1 MKDLKYYTCI
11 YDSDNIDLY
20 FLEESGSCSLVM
32 KEFRTNFERFY
43 EAIIATG
50 DALTLTDYPSSD
62 DELSLT
68 ERVSFLFGTQN
79 GYIRFVR
86 MCEKQGFEV
95 KDITC

>member
-1 MKDLKYYTCI
+1 
-11 YDSDNIDLY
+11 
-20 FLEESGSCSLVM
+20 M
-32 KEFRTNFERFY
+32 KEFRNNFERFY

-86 MCEKQGFEV
+86 MCEKQGL
-95 KDITC
+95 KLKI

>member
-1 MKDLKYYTCI
+1 MK
-11 YDSDNIDLY
+11 
-20 FLEESGSCSLVM
+20 ESGSCSLVM
-32 KEFRTNFERFY
+32 KEFRNNFERFY

-95 KDITC
+95 KDITW

>member
-1 MKDLKYYTCI
+1 MKDLKYYTRI
-11 YDSDNIDLY
+11 YDSDDIELY

-32 KEFRTNFERFY
+32 KEFRNNIERFY

-79 GYIRFVR
+79 GYCRFVR

-95 KDITC
+95 KDITW

>member
-1 MKDLKYYTCI
+1 MKDLKNYTCI

-32 KEFRTNFERFY
+32 KEFRNNYDRFY

-68 ERVSFLFGTQN
+68 ERVSFLFGTQ
-79 GYIRFVR
+79 YCYCRFVR

-95 KDITC
+95 KDITW